1 MAIVVKFD
9 EEKRLLRVTLSGAW
23 PTLPEIIAERSRL
36 ILAGIIR
43 PGVVELVDARKV
55 TKGIP
60 NLSQMQAILHSIS
73 SPPLKRAIIVSSNV
87 QFGAGRLAETLDP
100 RGLKVFR
107 DEESALAWL
116 FESPADEERVKFDRT
131 QSGKIATVRKR

>member
-9 EEKRLLRVTLSGAW
+9 EEKRLLRVTISGAW
-23 PTLPEIIAERSRL
+23 PTLPDIIAERSRL
-36 ILAGIIR
+36 ILAGLIR
-43 PGVVELVDARKV
+43 PGVIELVDARQV

-73 SPPLKRAIIVSSNV
+73 NPPLKRAIIVSSNV

>member
-1 MAIVVKFD
+1 MAIDVKFD
-9 EEKRLLRVTLSGAW
+9 EEKRLLRVTLTGAW
-23 PTLPEIIAERSRL
+23 PTLPDIIAERSRL

-43 PGVVELVDARKV
+43 PGVVELVDARSV

-73 SPPLKRAIIVSSNV
+73 NPPLKRAIVVSSNV
-87 QFGAGRLAETLDP
+87 QFGAGRIAETLDP

>member
-1 MAIVVKFD
+1 
-9 EEKRLLRVTLSGAW
+9 
-23 PTLPEIIAERSRL
+23 
-36 ILAGIIR
+36 
-43 PGVVELVDARKV
+43 
-55 TKGIP
+55 
-60 NLSQMQAILHSIS
+60 
-73 SPPLKRAIIVSSNV
+73 SSNV